1 MGVTTM
7 SDVARAAGVS
17 VMTVSNVINGRP
29 RVGPDTRLR
38 VLNLID
44 ELGYQVNLTARSLR
58 AGQTNTI
65 ALIVPAFD
73 HAYFGE
79 LAARVSKAVEATGR
93 HLALEQT
100 GASPDAEL
108 AAVSIARLQT
118 YDGVLLSVVGLDTAE
133 VDLLHPNVPI
143 VLLGE
148 RLLPERFD
156 HVSMGNVDGARLA
169 TQHLLTTGS
178 GRVAVLG
185 GTHEQGLSGMTQMRT
200 AGWRT
205 AHQDLGREPD
215 PALIIE
221 VGSQDMREAR
231 DATAAFIASGVPF
244 DRIFASTDA
253 VAIGARSA
261 LATAGLRVPQD
272 VQVIGFDNLPIGEF
286 ITPSLSCVDPGHDF
300 MVAEAMRLL
309 TRNIANH
316 GLPSDEPRPA
326 PEHVIGPARLI
337 LRGSTRT

>member
-1 MGVTTM
+1 M

-38 VLNLID
+38 VLALID

-65 ALIVPAFD
+65 ALMVPAFD

-79 LAARVSKAVEATGR
+79 LAARVARAVEATGR

-100 GASPDAEL
+100 GADPDGEL
-108 AAVSIARLQT
+108 AAVSLARLQT

-148 RLLPERFD
+148 RLLPDRFD

-169 TQHLLTTGS
+169 TRHLLETGA
-178 GRVAVLG
+178 GRVAILG
-185 GTHEQGLSGMTQMRT
+185 GTHSRGVSGMTEMRT

-205 AHQDLGREPD
+205 AYADLGLEPD
-215 PALIIE
+215 PALIVE
-221 VGSQDMREAR
+221 VSSQDMREAR
-231 DATAAFIASGVPF
+231 EATFRLIASGTRF
-244 DRIFASTDA
+244 DGIFASTDA
-253 VAIGARSA
+253 VAIGAMSA
-261 LATAGLRVPQD
+261 LATAELHVPHD
-272 VQVIGFDNLPIGEF
+272 VQVVGFDNLPLGEF
-286 ITPSLSCVDPGHDF
+286 ISPSLSCVDPDHDF
-300 MVAEAMRLL
+300 MVSEAMRLL

-316 GLPSDEPRPA
+316 GLPADHPRPS
-326 PEHVIGPARLI
+326 PEHVIGPARLL
-337 LRGSTRT
+337 LRGSTRI